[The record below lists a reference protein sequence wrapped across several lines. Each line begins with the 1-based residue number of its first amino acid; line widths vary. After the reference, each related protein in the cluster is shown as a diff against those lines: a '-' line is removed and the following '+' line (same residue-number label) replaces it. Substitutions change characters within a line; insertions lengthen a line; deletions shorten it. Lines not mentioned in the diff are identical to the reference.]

1 MNDTTAPPERTLRI
15 KNMVCRRCIMAV
27 RSELERLGLEP
38 LRVGLG
44 VAVLP
49 EPPSAETLEAVREAL
64 RPLGFELLG
73 DRRAQTVER
82 IRNAVV
88 EWVHYGGGD
97 PNGNLSDYLSVRLG
111 RDYDS
116 LSRLFSEATG
126 TTIEKYLTAQKIER
140 AKELLVYGEMTL
152 AEIADALRYAS
163 AAYFS
168 ARFKSITGMTP
179 GAFRR
184 LGGSRRKPLDEV

>member
-1 MNDTTAPPERTLRI
+1 MNDTLSAPEHTLRI
-15 KNMVCRRCIMAV
+15 KNMVCNRCIMVV
-27 RSELERLGLEP
+27 RGELERLGLHP
-38 LRVGLG
+38 LSVGLG

-49 EPPSAETLEAVREAL
+49 EPPSEEALGAVREAL
-64 RPLGFELLG
+64 GPLGFELID

-82 IRNAVV
+82 IRNAMV
-88 EWVHYGGGD
+88 ELVRYRSGALKV
-97 PNGNLSDYLSVRLG
+97 NLSDYLSAQLG

-126 TTIEKYLTAQKIER
+126 TTVEKYLTALKIER
-140 AKELLVYGEMTL
+140 AKELLSDGEMTL
-152 AEIADALRYAS
+152 AEIADALDYAS

-168 ARFKSITGMTP
+168 ARFKCVTGMTP

-184 LGGSRRKPLDEV
+184 LGGLRRKPLDEV

>member
-1 MNDTTAPPERTLRI
+1 MNGTLSAPEHTLRI
-15 KNMVCRRCIMAV
+15 KNMVCNRCIMVV
-27 RSELERLGLEP
+27 RGELERLGLHP
-38 LRVGLG
+38 LSVGLG

-49 EPPSAETLEAVREAL
+49 EPPSEEALGAVREAL
-64 RPLGFELLG
+64 GPLGFELID

-82 IRNAVV
+82 IRNAMV
-88 EWVHYGGGD
+88 ELVRYRSGALKV
-97 PNGNLSDYLSVRLG
+97 NLSDYLSAQLS

-126 TTIEKYLTAQKIER
+126 TTVEKYLTALKIER
-140 AKELLVYGEMTL
+140 AKELLSDGEMTL
-152 AEIADALRYAS
+152 AEIADALDYAS

-168 ARFKSITGMTP
+168 ARFKSVTGMTP

-184 LGGSRRKPLDEV
+184 LGGLSRKPLDEV